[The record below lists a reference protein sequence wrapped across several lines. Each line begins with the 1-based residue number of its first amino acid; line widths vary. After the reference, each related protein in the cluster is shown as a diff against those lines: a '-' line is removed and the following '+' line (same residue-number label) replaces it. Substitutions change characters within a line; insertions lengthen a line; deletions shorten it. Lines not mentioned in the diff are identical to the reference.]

1 MSHDL
6 GQIISMLR
14 WDGVRPGKKQG
25 DQWATAMDQA
35 RDDGGLDAKVP

>member
-6 GQIISMLR
+6 GQIIFMLR
-14 WDGVRPGKKQG
+14 WDGVRPGKKQ
-25 DQWATAMDQA
+25 DQWATAMDPA